1 MLLYLTCAVVA
12 SFEIQI
18 CSFLLNSQL
27 SSWPRRRRVDKH
39 GAVREEWIA
48 AKNEFMAHMNAYFD
62 ASSPDALASLKD
74 VDGEDSDYKWLEV
87 VRGLRPGVARM
98 GGIDR
103 PHLKRQ
109 RERKRRK
116 ELRKLQKQK
125 AEEDK
130 KVGKNKQ

>member
-1 MLLYLTCAVVA
+1 MKLRTF
-12 SFEIQI
+12 SWSEIL
-18 CSFLLNSQL
+18 SHRSLLNRKL
-27 SSWPRRRRVDKH
+27 SSWARGRRVDKH
-39 GAVREEWIA
+39 DAVRVEWKA
-48 AKNEFMAHMNAYFD
+48 ATDEFKANMEAYFD
-62 ASSPDALASLKD
+62 TSSPDALASLKD

-87 VRGLRPGVARM
+87 VRGLRSGVARM

-103 PHLKRQ
+103 PHLERQ
-109 RERKRRK
+109 RERKRRE

>member
-1 MLLYLTCAVVA
+1 MKLRTF
-12 SFEIQI
+12 SWSEIL
-18 CSFLLNSQL
+18 SHRSLLNRKL
-27 SSWPRRRRVDKH
+27 SSWARGRRVDKH
-39 GAVREEWIA
+39 GAVRVEWKA
-48 AKNEFMAHMNAYFD
+48 ATDEFKANMEAYFD
-62 ASSPDALASLKD
+62 ASSPNALASLKD

-103 PHLKRQ
+103 PHLERQ
-109 RERKRRK
+109 RERKRRE

>member
-1 MLLYLTCAVVA
+1 MKLRTF
-12 SFEIQI
+12 SWSEIL
-18 CSFLLNSQL
+18 SHRSLLNRKL
-27 SSWPRRRRVDKH
+27 SSWARGRRVDKH
-39 GAVREEWIA
+39 DAVRVEWKA
-48 AKNEFMAHMNAYFD
+48 ATDEFKANMEAYFD
-62 ASSPDALASLKD
+62 TSSPDALASLKD

-87 VRGLRPGVARM
+87 VRGLRSGVARM

-103 PHLKRQ
+103 PHLERQ